1 MKLNPSYIDGVCDYV
16 SIKCIFLKSR
26 RSIHGPYRLW
36 GFRTLCVCCTF
47 SLSLDILASR
57 VTRSRSLSL
66 LYSSI
71 SGYLLS
77 LVLFW
82 GFHKIAQFQ
91 AINGSFLLFLLCWCY
106 CCYCCY
112 RSHVIVFSFFF
123 CTSNYDFYQF
133 IFTANLCFQM
143 FNLTESCLH
152 GLCGRIQFFC
162 LFSIRVYMCVCLVF
176 AAVEPPTLSVVLCFV
191 LHINIHMYVVPH
203 EFLIYLSCFRMSEVH
218 NCWHIQFMIKIT

>member
-123 CTSNYDFYQF
+123 ALQIMTF
-133 IFTANLCFQM
+133 INSYSRQIFVFKCLISLSHVFMACAAVFSFSVFSLSVSICASVLFLLPLNHRPSLLCFA
-143 FNLTESCLH
+143 L
-152 GLCGRIQFFC
+152 FC
-162 LFSIRVYMCVCLVF
+162 I
-176 AAVEPPTLSVVLCFV
+176 
-191 LHINIHMYVVPH
+191 
-203 EFLIYLSCFRMSEVH
+203 
-218 NCWHIQFMIKIT
+218 